1 MKTFWQFIESAPQQ
15 QLNYTNLGFPP
26 WAKTE
31 AGQYF
36 LNPDG
41 TINFVASGRRGVMD
55 VGSFKKIYD
64 QFFAK
69 DITPQKAAEL
79 VKSYGE
85 KMHYP
90 QLADAPV
97 ATNKP
102 PEMYQG
108 KGATWVSDESGVT
121 GKIGGQQFVNASH
134 EDFQKRYDK
143 MKHSLTFDPNQHKQQ
158 QNQPKQTNQERL
170 AQLRQQK

>member
-1 MKTFWQFIESAPQQ
+1 MKTFLQFIESQE
-15 QLNYTNLGFPP
+15 LNYTNLGFPP
-26 WAKTE
+26 WARTE

-36 LNPDG
+36 LTTDG
-41 TINFVASGRRGVMD
+41 KINFVASDRKGVMD

-69 DITPQKAAEL
+69 DITPQKEAEL

-102 PEMYQG
+102 PEIYQG
-108 KGATWVSDESGVT
+108 KGASWVGDESGVV
-121 GKIGGQQFVNASH
+121 GKIGGQQFSYDNP
-134 EDFQKRYDK
+134 EEFQQKYDK
-143 MKHSLTFDPNQHKQQ
+143 IKHSLTFDRNQHNQK
-158 QNQPKQTNQERL
+158 QNQPQQTNQQRL
-170 AQLRQQK
+170 TSLRQQNR